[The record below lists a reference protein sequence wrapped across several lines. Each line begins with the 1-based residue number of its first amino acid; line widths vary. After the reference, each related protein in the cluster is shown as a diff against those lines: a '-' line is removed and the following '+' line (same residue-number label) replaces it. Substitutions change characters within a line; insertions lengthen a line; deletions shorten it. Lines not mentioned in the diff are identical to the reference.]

1 MGKMKN
7 KVMDFLDEGG
17 RDLGF
22 DENQLPKLEHMS
34 NIIAQRIP
42 IWEYYHSSKKD
53 YYHSK
58 NINMFE
64 GGKDE

>member
-1 MGKMKN
+1 MKIQM
-7 KVMDFLDEGG
+7 KICICEKP
-17 RDLGF
+17 RK
-22 DENQLPKLEHMS
+22 LPKLEHMS

-42 IWEYYHSSKKD
+42 IWEYYHSGKRD
-53 YYHSK
+53 YYQSK